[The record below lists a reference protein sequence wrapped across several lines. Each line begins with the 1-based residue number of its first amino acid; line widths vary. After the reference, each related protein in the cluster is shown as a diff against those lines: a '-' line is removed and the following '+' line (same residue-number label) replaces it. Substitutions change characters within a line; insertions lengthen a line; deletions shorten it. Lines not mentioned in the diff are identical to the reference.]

1 MISEKRNKIERYLF
15 TAVFNNA
22 IFDRNNTGGTLT
34 ITKDDTE
41 SIIQFSDRPF
51 RQTENINF
59 DTFVSLFSSS
69 GNNSF
74 EEDPPNGVLT
84 HDEEQRTYII
94 RLLNSD
100 TNSAIFSL
108 ELLQGET
115 HNLNTLLG
123 RMNLFVDAGAGAG
136 TGAGDN
142 DNADGPYTPS
152 TRRELIKAIEQYI
165 SDDHDTTKGNIKNW
179 DVSNV
184 KDMSNLFKNMSDFN
198 EDISAWNVSNVTD
211 MSYMF
216 AGCEIFNSDLSA
228 WNVSNVT
235 TMDSMFYGCTT
246 FNKDISDWDDKLSNV
261 TNMSYMFYDCTE
273 FNQDISRWDVSS
285 VTEHSGFYNN
295 SGLSDEQVP
304 PKFRTS

>member
-59 DTFVSLFSSS
+59 DTFVSLFDTR
-69 GNNSF
+69 GNDSF

-123 RMNLFVDAGAGAG
+123 RMNLFVDND
-136 TGAGDN
+136 GDYEITLSPFKTIHKSTETVVYYIN
-142 DNADGPYTPS
+142 YFKIINSDNQSVVFSDSMTENTTFRFSYNKDNNRVYYLNNIMFEQNGIYKV
-152 TRRELIKAIEQYI
+152 ELI
-165 SDDHDTTKGNIKNW
+165 
-179 DVSNV
+179 
-184 KDMSNLFKNMSDFN
+184 
-198 EDISAWNVSNVTD
+198 
-211 MSYMF
+211 
-216 AGCEIFNSDLSA
+216 NSDSFELHSIYTQYGY
-228 WNVSNVT
+228 VYIVT
-235 TMDSMFYGCTT
+235 IENEETYIYT
-246 FNKDISDWDDKLSNV
+246 FSPVKISLRDG
-261 TNMSYMFYDCTE
+261 
-273 FNQDISRWDVSS
+273 R
-285 VTEHSGFYNN
+285 
-295 SGLSDEQVP
+295 
-304 PKFRTS
+304 